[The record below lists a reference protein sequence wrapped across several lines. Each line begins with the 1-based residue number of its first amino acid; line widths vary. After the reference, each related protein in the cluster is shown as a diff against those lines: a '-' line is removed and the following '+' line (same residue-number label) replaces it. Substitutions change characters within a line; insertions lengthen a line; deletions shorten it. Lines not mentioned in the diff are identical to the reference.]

1 MVIKLGMFEKY
12 HIFLLTSSSL
22 ELVLSG
28 CMNHSTRILV
38 TGATGNVGR
47 HVVSQLEAGAG
58 VRALTRKPGAGDLPV
73 NVEIVQGDLTVPESI
88 ERHLDGV
95 DAVFFLCRFQ
105 PGPNQSLSERKS

>member
-1 MVIKLGMFEKY
+1 
-12 HIFLLTSSSL
+12 
-22 ELVLSG
+22 
-28 CMNHSTRILV
+28 MNHSTRILV

-47 HVVSQLEAGAG
+47 HVVSQLLASGAS
-58 VRALTRKPGAGDLPV
+58 VRALTRKPGAGNLPV